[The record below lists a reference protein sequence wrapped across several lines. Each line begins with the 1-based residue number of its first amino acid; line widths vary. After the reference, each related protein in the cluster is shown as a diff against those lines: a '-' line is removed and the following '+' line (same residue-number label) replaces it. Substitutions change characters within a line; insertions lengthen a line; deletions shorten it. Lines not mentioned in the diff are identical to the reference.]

1 MRVNKAVSGLVF
13 ILVAVANSAVADV
26 TFSYSCE
33 SSEGTP
39 VDVSFT
45 FDEENATDSSNPP
58 TVGNYSFTS
67 PTASVTVGSNTYTS
81 TSSSGS
87 GTLDIE
93 VLNNFSMADEFNV
106 DLDFS
111 IVQVDLR
118 LRDTTTMAFM
128 NIDLPTAQP
137 SASSFATARTLT
149 VLESSSETLAQTTCS
164 LTAVP
169 EPSSLSCLLMV
180 FVGTAWLRWSRK
192 LGFSCV

>member
-93 VLNNFSMADEFNV
+93 VLNNDSPDELNV

-118 LRDTTTMAFM
+118 LTGTTATALVDD
-128 NIDLPTAQP
+128 DLPNTQP
-137 SASSFATARTLT
+137 SASSFAGTLT
-149 VLESSSETLAQTTCS
+149 VVEFSGDTLARTTCS